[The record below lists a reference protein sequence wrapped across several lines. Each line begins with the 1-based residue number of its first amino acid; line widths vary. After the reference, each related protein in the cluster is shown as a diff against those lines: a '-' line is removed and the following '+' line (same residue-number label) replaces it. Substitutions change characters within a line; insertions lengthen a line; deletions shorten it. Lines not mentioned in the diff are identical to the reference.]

1 MVSVIKQNKK
11 QMNTKSILTVAMV
24 LGSFLSQA
32 QSKDSTERMNTIF
45 SGKTGKMKFPKY
57 VGIYGASEAAYSQ
70 LNGQSVFMT
79 GGQVGLLMN
88 KKWGIALAGYSTMG
102 NRIEASNAKG
112 QYLSAS
118 YGGVRF
124 EYTPKPNS
132 VVHISFPLLLGGGM
146 MNLDSLKGRDGFD
159 KKDRKES
166 NNRMGNKNR
175 GNSYF
180 VVQPGI
186 QVEANLFRFVK
197 LYAGASYRLGIQ
209 QEQNNALISSTALNG
224 IVVNAGVKVGIFDL
238 DLSRIHSRHLAR
250 GEQRR
255 VSREQRKDREFGR
268 QRN

>member
-1 MVSVIKQNKK
+1 MVIVIKQNKK
-11 QMNTKSILTVAMV
+11 QMNKKMILMVAMV

-57 VGIYGASEAAYSQ
+57 VGVYGSSEAAYSQ

-88 KKWGIALAGYSTMG
+88 KKWGIALAGYTSMG

-124 EYTPKPNS
+124 EYTPIPNAA
-132 VVHISFPLLLGGGM
+132 VHLSFPLLLGGGM
-146 MNLDSLKGRDGFD
+146 MNLDSLNGRDGFG
-159 KKDRKES
+159 RKGRNDS
-166 NNRMGNKNR
+166 NNRMGNRNQ

-209 QEQNNALISSTALNG
+209 AEQNNALISSTALNG
-224 IVVNAGVKVGIFDL
+224 IMVNAGVKVGIFDL
-238 DLSRIHSRHLAR
+238 DLSKIHNRQQAR
-250 GEQRR
+250 SEQRKA
-255 VSREQRKDREFGR
+255 SREQRRFGKL
-268 QRN
+268 RN